1 MTAANAPAA
10 AALAAL
16 VVNNPVP
23 AGEPSITTAVI
34 PMRLPSATSRVLSPV
49 AGSFEA
55 PAAITWR
62 PAAGEPTVAS
72 PGPEFPAAA
81 TTTVPVKAALSAAVE
96 VASSGPPAPPRLML
110 ITLAIGFGCIVSVT
124 GDTASSK
131 ASVIASPKQLP
142 VPVQTL

>member
-1 MTAANAPAA
+1 MFAVT
-10 AALAAL
+10 
-16 VVNNPVP
+16 

-34 PMRLPSATSRVLSPV
+34 PVRLPSVTSTVLLPV

-81 TTTVPVKAALSAAVE
+81 TTTVPVKAALSAATD
-96 VASSGPPAPPRLML
+96 VASSGPPVPPRLML
-110 ITLAIGFGCIVSVT
+110 ITFAIGFGCIVNVT
-124 GDTASSK
+124 GETASSN
-131 ASVIASPKQLP
+131 ASVIASPMQLP